1 MTKLN
6 NHKYLLILN
15 VKRKLTMKEKFKSIL
30 LELRTSLLNPNV
42 KKELK
47 NDDENEQHKELLTIV
62 DKYYKNIDLFDKE
75 EEHVQKLLIKNA
87 EELLYNIS
95 QTYFSNYIT
104 QYTRNA
110 LFLLNNYYKSEN
122 NLTKENNID
131 ISKIEESIQKIKNT
145 NLDELSRDVEKIK
158 NVDLNV
164 LQQNLNLLKNI
175 DLKKLDEQ
183 IVNNRFTFNLD
194 KLKNLDLDKFQK
206 SLDAVKKLD
215 LDKFQKDVKN
225 IQNNIN
231 LIDEKE
237 FEKRYMKLVSLLN
250 SEEVESNLILYT
262 KIENKPFKLYKNSNN
277 TIFVKAGLETKNMSL
292 PLYKCILIIYNN
304 EQTPFKSY
312 TDVLF
317 PKILDNSIFDEIK
330 RENFIIGDGSLVGDK
345 ILIEEK
351 IKIHKNN
358 TPTFSSDISSNEK
371 NDSLNTES
379 DINAFAKL
387 IAYKELKPPLAIG
400 LFGKWGSGKS
410 TFMNNLEK
418 RIKKLSEEKLTE
430 KIFCEKIVHIEF
442 NAWHYSDSNLWANI
456 MIQIFEKLNAFLIVE
471 MPNKIENLY
480 LELES
485 TQKLLKE
492 KNKEKREIKR
502 KICKNKR
509 ELTNKLNKK
518 IEKTFKLGQLKDL
531 TKLVLEDEYINSEIN
546 NIKKSIP
553 YLKDKSIEE
562 IYIKLNY
569 DLKKDVGIIKKFF
582 SFLKNDKQF
591 QIYLIIGIF
600 IILSILGILKY
611 LDIFNKWLTSLVII
625 PFGMY
630 WNRFKEITSKVSKF
644 VNFYETMKE
653 KNTKDEVELILLK
666 EEANLE
672 SELIFLEEKIS
683 LENKRLEEISFEI
696 EHIKSGKFL
705 ADFIK
710 ERANSNDYKQHLG
723 LISLIRNDLE
733 KLNEYLKEP
742 VEDAEHKIDRIVLY
756 IDDLDR
762 CSKDKIIDVLEAIHL
777 LLAFDLFVVI
787 VGVDTRWIKNSLES
801 KKNLKKEKTATST
814 EYLEKIFQIPFHI
827 NNMEKNVKKEQLK
840 NLMKNDLIDSNEEI
854 NDNIDNDNWKDN
866 SMNNFIFKSKENISF
881 NNKISQ
887 ENFHREL
894 KIEQFE
900 YDYIL
905 KNADLLGDTPRTIKR
920 FVNIYRIIRSHEYI
934 LNELLLDFKN
944 EYRFIVMLFCLNNEY
959 KNKND
964 ELTIDNYIKE
974 LHKLNFDLNDINDL
988 EKFDKRNELFKFISR
1003 FSFRDCK

>member
-1 MTKLN
+1 
-6 NHKYLLILN
+6 
-15 VKRKLTMKEKFKSIL
+15 
-30 LELRTSLLNPNV
+30 
-42 KKELK
+42 
-47 NDDENEQHKELLTIV
+47 
-62 DKYYKNIDLFDKE
+62 
-75 EEHVQKLLIKNA
+75 
-87 EELLYNIS
+87 
-95 QTYFSNYIT
+95 
-104 QYTRNA
+104 
-110 LFLLNNYYKSEN
+110 
-122 NLTKENNID
+122 
-131 ISKIEESIQKIKNT
+131 
-145 NLDELSRDVEKIK
+145 
-158 NVDLNV
+158 
-164 LQQNLNLLKNI
+164 
-175 DLKKLDEQ
+175 
-183 IVNNRFTFNLD
+183 
-194 KLKNLDLDKFQK
+194 
-206 SLDAVKKLD
+206 
-215 LDKFQKDVKN
+215 
-225 IQNNIN
+225 
-231 LIDEKE
+231 
-237 FEKRYMKLVSLLN
+237 
-250 SEEVESNLILYT
+250 
-262 KIENKPFKLYKNSNN
+262 
-277 TIFVKAGLETKNMSL
+277 
-292 PLYKCILIIYNN
+292 
-304 EQTPFKSY
+304 
-312 TDVLF
+312 
-317 PKILDNSIFDEIK
+317 
-330 RENFIIGDGSLVGDK
+330 
-345 ILIEEK
+345 
-351 IKIHKNN
+351 
-358 TPTFSSDISSNEK
+358 
-371 NDSLNTES
+371 
-379 DINAFAKL
+379 
-387 IAYKELKPPLAIG
+387 
-400 LFGKWGSGKS
+400 
-410 TFMNNLEK
+410 MNNLEK